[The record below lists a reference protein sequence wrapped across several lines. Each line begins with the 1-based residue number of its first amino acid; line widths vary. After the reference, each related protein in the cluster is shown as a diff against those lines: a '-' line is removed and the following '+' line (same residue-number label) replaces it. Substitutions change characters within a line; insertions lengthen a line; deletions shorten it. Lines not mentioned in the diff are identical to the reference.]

1 MRSGA
6 SPSCDRIGAAGPR
19 SSHSRQCPRPS
30 GRRSGGLPSCED
42 GRLPTPMP
50 FTLDDL
56 DRIHVRVGMGT
67 KSLRQM
73 SDTQFTAWLRA
84 QGARGEI
91 GVVKTGPG
99 ELMIPIEERVRV
111 LNDLEGSG
119 FFIPDVM
126 GAPSEPTQLDAGAL
140 ARTLEHLSAAR
151 EHLQDVDA
159 AVAELGEFDV
169 RVNMRASIH
178 GALELV
184 ELLRGAFEHAL
195 RR

>member
-1 MRSGA
+1 
-6 SPSCDRIGAAGPR
+6 
-19 SSHSRQCPRPS
+19 
-30 GRRSGGLPSCED
+30 
-42 GRLPTPMP
+42 MP
-50 FTLDDL
+50 FGLNDL
-56 DRIHVRVGMGT
+56 DRIRVRVGMGT
-67 KSLRQM
+67 KSLREM

-84 QGARGEI
+84 QGARGDI

-126 GAPSEPTQLDAGAL
+126 GSPSEPTQLDSAML
-140 ARTLEHLSAAR
+140 ARTLDHLSAAR